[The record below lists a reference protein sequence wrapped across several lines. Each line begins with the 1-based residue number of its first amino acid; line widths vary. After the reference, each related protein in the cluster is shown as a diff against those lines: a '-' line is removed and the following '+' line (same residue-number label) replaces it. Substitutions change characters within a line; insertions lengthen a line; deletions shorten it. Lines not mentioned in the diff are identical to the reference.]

1 MTTMGEIE
9 RFKASLTEDG
19 QYRLL
24 VNSIQDYAIYML
36 DPSGF
41 ITSWNPGARRFKGYE
56 ASEIIGK
63 HFSIFYTDEDRQIG
77 VPTLALYMSAQHD
90 FFENEG
96 WRLRKDG
103 SRFWAHVVINPIR
116 DVSGELVGF
125 SKVTRDLSKQE
136 SLSNALR
143 HSEDQ
148 FKLLVQGATDCAIYM
163 LDLEGR
169 VISWNLGAERIKGYA
184 SHEII
189 GRHFSLF
196 YTEEDRA
203 NGEPGRVLAA
213 AAREGQY
220 TTEGWRVRQDGS
232 RFWAHVVTNPIM
244 DADRKVIGFGKI
256 TRDVSAPRAA
266 ELALERA
273 REAILQSEKM
283 EGVGQL
289 AGGVVQDFNNIL
301 TEVMGRLEIVI
312 NQLPEDSDI
321 TPLLIV
327 ARQTACRG
335 ALVSQRMLAFGRR
348 QELKPETV
356 DLLPL
361 INGMTDLLQD
371 TLGPDVTIEIDFP
384 PVLETV
390 LVDASQL
397 KLAILNLATNSA
409 AAMPAG
415 GAVTIAARE
424 RNSRLKESG
433 EFGIGRQVCLS
444 FTDSGIGMDEDTLA
458 HATEPF
464 FSTKKVGEGSGLGL
478 TMVNRFV
485 EQSGGMFVLESGKG
499 VGTTAE
505 LWLPA
510 AGDILWN

>member
-1 MTTMGEIE
+1 MTTMAAIE

-24 VNSIQDYAIYML
+24 VDSIQDYAIYML

-63 HFSIFYTDEDRQIG
+63 HFSIFYTNEDRQIG

-136 SLSNALR
+136 SDSAALKQI
-143 HSEDQ
+143 DCQ

-184 SHEII
+184 SHEIV
-189 GRHFSLF
+189 GRHFSQF

-203 NGEPGRVLAA
+203 KCEPDRALAV

-220 TTEGWRVRQDGS
+220 EKEGWRVRQDGS
-232 RFWAHVVTNPIM
+232 RFWAHVVINPIM

-273 REAILQSEKM
+273 REAILQSEKV
-283 EGVGQL
+283 EAVGQL
-289 AGGVVQDFNNIL
+289 TGGVVQDFNNIL
-301 TEVMGRLEIVI
+301 TEVMGHLEVVI
-312 NQLPEDSDI
+312 NRLPEDPDI
-321 TPLLIV
+321 TPLLIG

-335 ALVSQRMLAFGRR
+335 ALVTQRMLAFGHR

-361 INGMTDLLQD
+361 INGMIDLLQD

-390 LVDASQL
+390 WVDASQL
-397 KLAILNLATNSA
+397 RLAILNLAINA
-409 AAMPAG
+409 GEAMRDG
-415 GAVTIAARE
+415 GAVTIAARQ

-444 FTDSGIGMDEDTLA
+444 FTDSGTGMDEDTLA
-458 HATEPF
+458 HANEPF
-464 FSTKKVGEGSGLGL
+464 SSTKKVGEGSGLGL

-485 EQSGGMFVLESGKG
+485 EQSGGMFVLESRKG

-510 AGDILWN
+510 AGDILGD

>member
-9 RFKASLTEDG
+9 RFKASFTEDG
-19 QYRLL
+19 HYRLL

-41 ITSWNPGARRFKGYE
+41 ITSWNAGAQRFNGYQ

-63 HFSIFYTDEDRQIG
+63 HFSIFCTEEDRQIG
-77 VPTLALYMSAQHD
+77 VPTLALSICAQSGG
-90 FFENEG
+90 FTNEG
-96 WRLRKDG
+96 WRVRKDG
-103 SRFWAHVVINPIR
+103 SRYWAHVLINPIR
-116 DVSGELVGF
+116 DASGELVGF
-125 SKVTRDLSKQE
+125 ANVTRDPSKQQ

-169 VISWNLGAERIKGYA
+169 VTSWNLGAERIKGYA
-184 SHEII
+184 SNEII

-196 YTEEDRA
+196 YSEEDRA
-203 NGEPGRVLAA
+203 NGEPARVLAA

-220 TTEGWRVRQDGS
+220 TTEGWRVRRDGS

-244 DADRKVIGFGKI
+244 DADRNVIGFGKT

-283 EGVGQL
+283 EAVSQL
-289 AGGVVQDFNNIL
+289 TGGVVQDFNNIL

-327 ARQTACRG
+327 ARQTAGRG

-348 QELKPETV
+348 QVLKPETV

-384 PVLETV
+384 PVLEIV
-390 LVDASQL
+390 LVDANQL
-397 KLAILNLATNSA
+397 KLAILHLATNSA

-424 RNSRLKESG
+424 RNSHLKESG
-433 EFGIGRQVCLS
+433 EFGMGRQVCLS

-499 VGTTAE
+499 VGTTVE
-505 LWLPA
+505 LWFPA
-510 AGDILWN
+510 AGDILWD